1 MKRWSLAN
9 GLLACWLIKKCGA
22 SVTGSLSNIEMEM
35 TNDVD
40 DDGDENDD
48 DDDDDDD
55 KEDSFNS
62 KQLYFLTLL
71 PSLFQDYF
79 ISVAAIYTLKCH
91 RLPPSHHTIHCFVQ
105 CNHNM

>member
-35 TNDVD
+35 TNDGD
-40 DDGDENDD
+40 DDSDDNDDD

-55 KEDSFNS
+55 KED
-62 KQLYFLTLL
+62 
-71 PSLFQDYF
+71 
-79 ISVAAIYTLKCH
+79 
-91 RLPPSHHTIHCFVQ
+91 
-105 CNHNM
+105 

>member
-22 SVTGSLSNIEMEM
+22 SFTGSLSNIEMEM

-55 KEDSFNS
+55 KED
-62 KQLYFLTLL
+62 
-71 PSLFQDYF
+71 
-79 ISVAAIYTLKCH
+79 
-91 RLPPSHHTIHCFVQ
+91 
-105 CNHNM
+105 